1 MLVESETF
9 LKSSPKLVLPIFFK
23 MSAGDQTPATKK
35 VKLGECTY
43 IFLLETVLQVTVLW
57 FVSTVIPSSSGVR
70 PQISSILLEGK
81 EKWDFKSSC
90 FIIS

>member
-1 MLVESETF
+1 
-9 LKSSPKLVLPIFFK
+9 

-43 IFLLETVLQVTVLW
+43 IFLLETVLQVTVLC

-70 PQISSILLEGK
+70 PQISSILLEEK
-81 EKWDFKSSC
+81 EKGENNGRFVS
-90 FIIS
+90 IPALAVPLPERIYVTLQTLA